1 MLCTND
7 VYFICSLR
15 FESVNFFKETINI
28 SVIEPKES
36 VRLRVSFDL
45 LLFYVLST
53 LIENYTL
60 IGHINRL
67 EIFKTRWNENDIR
80 MYYVRI
86 VTQLL
91 RNSHNLFSLSYTTRK
106 QSVNVCTKH
115 VSILISTP
123 I

>member
-1 MLCTND
+1 MMCILYVAYC
-7 VYFICSLR
+7 LR
-15 FESVNFFKETINI
+15 ALIFFKETINI

-45 LLFYVLST
+45 LLFYILST

-60 IGHINRL
+60 IGRTNRL